1 MVWFDFLL
9 PMQDISLM
17 MKNPSE
23 ENLCEILLR
32 VSDEI
37 LDLLPQMLAA
47 IDDVCVCVFVCVT

>member
-1 MVWFDFLL
+1 
-9 PMQDISLM
+9 MQDISLM